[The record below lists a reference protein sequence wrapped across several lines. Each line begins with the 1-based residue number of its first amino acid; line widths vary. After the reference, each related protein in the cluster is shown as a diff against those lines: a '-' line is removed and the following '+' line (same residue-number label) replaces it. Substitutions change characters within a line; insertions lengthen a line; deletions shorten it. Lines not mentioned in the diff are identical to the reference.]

1 MWETM
6 AHGQV
11 FIAQCGW
18 HDSDDVFFA
27 GTEEDDGHTLVRC
40 QLFTGRDITQEHTPE
55 RAQGTKMVCHV
66 ADHVGV
72 PPKGAT
78 VYVVFPHGMEGV
90 AGAGLI
96 VASVTPGPERRT
108 NQTAGDKTLACAVG
122 SARVRVKQ
130 DGSVT
135 LFTTT
140 DGTDDGKPIF
150 LRISKKGLEFGSP
163 FGTIKFDSSGFH
175 IATAAGPAIDMG
187 GIDLSS
193 IPGFSSLPEDVAGAL
208 TGYITLTAPTVTVEG
223 SNVILGAGAV
233 SYPVMYC
240 PIDNFP
246 SPNPG
251 CVPPSA
257 IPGATAQMFQ
267 AQNVWVMK

>member
-1 MWETM
+1 
-6 AHGQV
+6 
-11 FIAQCGW
+11 
-18 HDSDDVFFA
+18 
-27 GTEEDDGHTLVRC
+27 
-40 QLFTGRDITQEHTPE
+40 
-55 RAQGTKMVCHV
+55 
-66 ADHVGV
+66 
-72 PPKGAT
+72 
-78 VYVVFPHGMEGV
+78 V

-108 NQTAGDKTLACAVG
+108 NQTAGDKTISAVSG
-122 SARVRVKQ
+122 SARVKVKQ

-163 FGTIKFDSSGFH
+163 FGILKYDSSGFH
-175 IATAAGPAIDMG
+175 ISTAAGPALDMG

-193 IPGFSSLPEDVAGAL
+193 IPGFSALPTLVTGAL
-208 TGYITLTAPTVTVEG
+208 TGYINLTAPTVAVEG
-223 SNVILGAGAV
+223 SNVILGSGAV

-240 PIDNFP
+240 PIDNLP

-251 CVPPSA
+251 CIPPAPIPA
-257 IPGATAQMFQ
+257 ITAQMFQ